1 MLQDLRHGPAKV
13 MNTTFNKMGGKS
25 SNSTRL
31 WGGKTIEGK
40 FSVTVVVLFCTYF
53 LMPWKIN
60 KHKRGKVSRIIV
72 FLGSGCLDS
81 KKHFENV
88 TRNVNIFGT
97 EIVSRKQITSS
108 K

>member
-1 MLQDLRHGPAKV
+1 M
-13 MNTTFNKMGGKS
+13 
-25 SNSTRL
+25 
-31 WGGKTIEGK
+31 GGKTIEGK

-81 KKHFENV
+81 KKHFENL
-88 TRNVNIFGT
+88 NIFGT

-108 K
+108 E